1 MGVGHFWWFFI
12 IFGKILFMK
21 SVITIFSIII
31 SLSTYS
37 QLSNTMFGLART
49 TNPAAV
55 YIATMNPATGVATN
69 VGQTSVSTSIN
80 LTGAAL
86 NPYSNQ
92 FCFFG
97 DNGLKSIDLT
107 TGQITNT
114 ATVNNPNGVGYFDL
128 FRFNTSDSLMYGL
141 SRRNITNPQSGAV
154 TGAMYLATIDAT
166 TGTISEISPT
176 SVGQGFAYSGSAI
189 DPHQMVFYYSTG
201 AQLVGLD
208 MYNGGIFS
216 NPTLSFPNGGQNFD
230 NFTYS
235 CADTSLYG
243 LVRTNYYSQV
253 YDPILMITTQV
264 FDSAAVHLG
273 KVNPM
278 TGAVTKVGNQSI
290 GVQSFSLNGS
300 STIDPINMI
309 YYFIS
314 GSMNGIAIYGVS
326 LQTGLVV
333 SQQAISNAGALYF
346 DMMRIQSD
354 CYESQPT
361 RLESPASIQDPIFN
375 IANVL
380 VYPNPFLD
388 QITISSETELQKIE
402 LYQANGLLLF
412 VKDISGK
419 VFTLETSELK
429 NGIYFLQVTN
439 AKGKEIV
446 KILK

>member
-1 MGVGHFWWFFI
+1 
-12 IFGKILFMK
+12 
-21 SVITIFSIII
+21 
-31 SLSTYS
+31 
-37 QLSNTMFGLART
+37 
-49 TNPAAV
+49 
-55 YIATMNPATGVATN
+55 
-69 VGQTSVSTSIN
+69 
-80 LTGAAL
+80 
-86 NPYSNQ
+86 
-92 FCFFG
+92 
-97 DNGLKSIDLT
+97 
-107 TGQITNT
+107 
-114 ATVNNPNGVGYFDL
+114 
-128 FRFNTSDSLMYGL
+128 
-141 SRRNITNPQSGAV
+141 
-154 TGAMYLATIDAT
+154 MYLATIDAT

-189 DPHQMVFYYSTG
+189 DPHQMVFYFSTG

-333 SQQAISNAGALYF
+333 SQAPISNAGALYF

-361 RLESPASIQDPIFN
+361 RLESSASIEEPLLN
-375 IANVL
+375 TANVL

-388 QITISSETELQKIE
+388 QLTISSETELQKIE

-412 VKDISGK
+412 VKDLSDKTFSI
-419 VFTLETSELK
+419 ETSELK
-429 NGIYFLQVTN
+429 NGIYFLQITTS
-439 AKGKEIV
+439 KGKEIV

>member
-1 MGVGHFWWFFI
+1 
-12 IFGKILFMK
+12 MK
-21 SVITIFSIII
+21 SVITIVSIII

-55 YIATMNPATGVATN
+55 YLATMNPATGIATN
-69 VGQTSVSTSIN
+69 VGQTSVSSSIN

-166 TGTISEISPT
+166 TGTITEISPT

-208 MYNGGIFS
+208 MYNGSIFS

-278 TGAVTKVGNQSI
+278 TGAVTKICNQSI
-290 GVQSFSLNGS
+290 GVNSFSLNGS

-309 YYFIS
+309 YYFMS
-314 GSMNGIAIYGVS
+314 GSANGLAIYGVS

-361 RLESPASIQDPIFN
+361 RLESPASIQDPMLN
-375 IANVL
+375 SANVL
-380 VYPNPFLD
+380 VYPNPFLN
-388 QITISSETELQKIE
+388 QITITSETELQKIE

-412 VKDISGK
+412 VKDLSGK
-419 VFTLETSELK
+419 AFTLETSELK
-429 NGIYFLQVTN
+429 NGIYFLQVTTS
-439 AKGKEIV
+439 KGKEIV
-446 KILK
+446 KIVK

>member
-1 MGVGHFWWFFI
+1 
-12 IFGKILFMK
+12 MK
-21 SVITIFSIII
+21 TVIATFSIII
-31 SLSTYS
+31 SLSAYS
-37 QLSNTMFGLART
+37 QLNNTMFGLART

-55 YIATMNPATGVATN
+55 YVATMNPTTGLATN
-69 VGQTSVSTSIN
+69 VSPTSVSASIN

-92 FCFFG
+92 FCFIG

-141 SRRNITNPQSGAV
+141 SRRNITNPQTGVV
-154 TGAMYLATIDAT
+154 TGAMYLATIDAA
-166 TGTISEISPT
+166 TGTITEISPT
-176 SVGQGFAYSGSAI
+176 SVGQGFAFSGSAI
-189 DPHQMVFYYSTG
+189 DPHQMVFYFSTG
-201 AQLVGLD
+201 SQLVGLD
-208 MYNGGIFS
+208 MYNGSIYS

-253 YDPILMITTQV
+253 YNPITMMTNQV

-290 GVQSFSLNGS
+290 GVTSFSINGS

-333 SQQAISNAGALYF
+333 SQAPISNAGALYF

-361 RLESPASIQDPIFN
+361 RLESSAVIQDPILKTTHVN
-375 IANVL
+375 
-380 VYPNPFLD
+380 VYPNPFVD
-388 QITISSETELQKIE
+388 QITISCEIQMQKIE
-402 LYQANGLLLF
+402 LFQANGSLISVNEF
-412 VKDISGK
+412 SGK
-419 VFTLETSELK
+419 EFTLETNELI
-429 NGIYFLQVTN
+429 NGIYFLQVTTSN
-439 AKGKEIV
+439 GKEII

>member
-1 MGVGHFWWFFI
+1 
-12 IFGKILFMK
+12 MK
-21 SVITIFSIII
+21 TVIATFSIII
-31 SLSTYS
+31 SLSAYS
-37 QLSNTMFGLART
+37 QLNNTMFGLART

-55 YIATMNPATGVATN
+55 YVATMNPTTGLATN
-69 VGQTSVSTSIN
+69 VSPTSVSASIN

-92 FCFFG
+92 FCFIG

-141 SRRNITNPQSGAV
+141 SRRNITNPQTGVV
-154 TGAMYLATIDAT
+154 TGAMDLATIDAT

-176 SVGQGFAYSGSAI
+176 SVGQGFALSGSAI
-189 DPHQMVFYYSTG
+189 DPHQMVFYFSTG
-201 AQLVGLD
+201 SQLVGLD
-208 MYNGGIFS
+208 MYNGSIYS

-253 YDPILMITTQV
+253 YNPITMMTNQV

-290 GVQSFSLNGS
+290 GVTSFSINGS

-333 SQQAISNAGALYF
+333 SQAPISNAGALYF

-361 RLESPASIQDPIFN
+361 RLESSAVIQDPILKTTHVN
-375 IANVL
+375 
-380 VYPNPFLD
+380 VYPNPFVD
-388 QITISSETELQKIE
+388 QITISCEIQMQKIE
-402 LYQANGLLLF
+402 LFQANGSLISVNEF
-412 VKDISGK
+412 SGK
-419 VFTLETSELK
+419 EFTLETNELI
-429 NGIYFLQVTN
+429 NGIYFLQVTTSN
-439 AKGKEIV
+439 GKEIK

>member
-1 MGVGHFWWFFI
+1 M
-12 IFGKILFMK
+12 
-21 SVITIFSIII
+21 
-31 SLSTYS
+31 STYS